1 MVFLPP
7 ILKIWVFNT
16 LTRSRIIGG
25 LSYFASQYGMGIENI
40 LNMEVSQQILS
51 AHNTK
56 HANKHQVVL
65 SSGKI
70 VNANPTTN
78 ADLFKALKGG
88 SNNFGIV
95 TRFDLRVVPQG
106 LGWGGTVVQLGF
118 TNLLS
123 QFSHI
128 EHFTANTD
136 KLSQLDFIFGW
147 SGGREI
153 IAPFLTY
160 SDPVTEVPECF
171 KNFTGYE
178 GQIDNTRVAPLLDLV
193 QDMYSADG
201 RRQAAATQ
209 TFVNSAVMFTE
220 YFTLFNA
227 TAQTLIS
234 AIPGMNFVASF
245 QPLPLALSQVKN
257 APGNFLGLEKEDGD
271 LVIVNNVATWDS
283 VEDDAFVLGEMK
295 KLNEA
300 ALERARVLGFYSGYI
315 FANTA
320 EYWQNPYPGRG
331 EENLRAMKEISMK
344 YDPVQ
349 LFQKAVPGGYK
360 L

>member
-1 MVFLPP
+1 M
-7 ILKIWVFNT
+7 

-65 SSGKI
+65 SSGTI

-178 GQIDNTRVAPLLDLV
+178 GQIDNTRVAPLLDLEAPKP
-193 QDMYSADG
+193 M
-201 RRQAAATQ
+201 
-209 TFVNSAVMFTE
+209 
-220 YFTLFNA
+220 LH
-227 TAQTLIS
+227 
-234 AIPGMNFVASF
+234 
-245 QPLPLALSQVKN
+245 LAPK
-257 APGNFLGLEKEDGD
+257 GC
-271 LVIVNNVATWDS
+271 
-283 VEDDAFVLGEMK
+283 VEDA
-295 KLNEA
+295 
-300 ALERARVLGFYSGYI
+300 
-315 FANTA
+315 
-320 EYWQNPYPGRG
+320 
-331 EENLRAMKEISMK
+331 
-344 YDPVQ
+344 
-349 LFQKAVPGGYK
+349 
-360 L
+360 

>member
-1 MVFLPP
+1 
-7 ILKIWVFNT
+7 
-16 LTRSRIIGG
+16 
-25 LSYFASQYGMGIENI
+25 
-40 LNMEVSQQILS
+40 
-51 AHNTK
+51 
-56 HANKHQVVL
+56 
-65 SSGKI
+65 
-70 VNANPTTN
+70 
-78 ADLFKALKGG
+78 
-88 SNNFGIV
+88 
-95 TRFDLRVVPQG
+95 
-106 LGWGGTVVQLGF
+106 
-118 TNLLS
+118 
-123 QFSHI
+123 
-128 EHFTANTD
+128 
-136 KLSQLDFIFGW
+136 
-147 SGGREI
+147 
-153 IAPFLTY
+153 
-160 SDPVTEVPECF
+160 
-171 KNFTGYE
+171 
-178 GQIDNTRVAPLLDLV
+178 
-193 QDMYSADG
+193 MYSADG

-271 LVIVNNVATWDS
+271 LVIVNNVATRDS